1 MKKTVI
7 TLAVVAFAAA
17 AVQATTASANIVGY
31 AKVNAIGGQLTLVAL
46 NFSGGSTISDLIGDQ
61 VPQGTVVNLWDK
73 DGNTYVTDT
82 KTRAGFSSTATVDLG
97 DALWISAGG
106 SAGATNEIIFS
117 GEVLTDATNTVT
129 YSTGIEATGYFYP
142 VSTSWT
148 DTDISVQAPQGSVLN
163 VWNGSS
169 YTTSTKTRGGWSA
182 NPTIGVAEGFWL
194 QVPSETTVNEERP
207 FSILN

>member
-7 TLAVVAFAAA
+7 TLAVVAFVAAA
-17 AVQATTASANIVGY
+17 AQAQTTSANLVGY
-31 AKVNAIGGQLTLVAL
+31 TKVNAVGGELTLVAL
-46 NFSGGSTISDLIGDQ
+46 NFSGGSTIGELLGDQ

-73 DGNTYVTDT
+73 DQNTYVTDT
-82 KTRAGFSSTATVDLG
+82 KTRAGFSSTSTVELG

-106 SAGATNEIIFS
+106 SAGATNVIIFS
-117 GEVLTDATNTVT
+117 GEVLTDSTNTVT

-142 VSTSWT
+142 VSTAWT
-148 DTDISVQAPQGSVLN
+148 DTDLSVQAPQGSVLN

-182 NPTIGVAEGFWL
+182 NPTIGVSEGFWL
-194 QVPSETTVNEERP
+194 QVPSETTINEVRP
-207 FSILN
+207 FNF